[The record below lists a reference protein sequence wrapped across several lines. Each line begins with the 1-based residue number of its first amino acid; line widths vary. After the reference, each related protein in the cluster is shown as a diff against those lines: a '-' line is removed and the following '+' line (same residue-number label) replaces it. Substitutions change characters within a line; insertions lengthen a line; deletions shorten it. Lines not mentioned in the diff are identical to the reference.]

1 MNVTILS
8 FSPKPKR
15 KYTETVV
22 DAFDC
27 ISKVNELKRLG
38 YSVYEVDTEDNRRF
52 LVSKTDH
59 LFEPVYKLYLTW
71 ISEGKIKP

>member
-27 ISKVNELKRLG
+27 IGTVNELKRQG
-38 YSVYEVDTEDNRRF
+38 HSVYEVDTEDNRRF

-59 LFEPVYKLYLTW
+59 LFEPVYKLYLEW
-71 ISEGKIKP
+71 ITEGKIKP

>member
-1 MNVTILS
+1 M
-8 FSPKPKR
+8 
-15 KYTETVV
+15 
-22 DAFDC
+22 
-27 ISKVNELKRLG
+27 KVNELKSLG

>member
-27 ISKVNELKRLG
+27 IGTVNELKKQG

-52 LVSKTDH
+52 LVSMNDT
-59 LFEPVYKLYLTW
+59 LFESVFKLYLTW